1 MLMHYVTLVG
11 LLLLFSSAAHAQSL
25 SGLQVGDDSGK
36 TKALGEPDNTGTYKK
51 YALRKWRLP
60 NGNDIS
66 VSVQADGK
74 LAYIETDWN
83 FTEAGATSEM
93 FEFSFGR
100 TSLTDIRAKLGSNG
114 MAFRGRS
121 SVARIEAGLVMMNAY
136 EVGQTMVTFITL
148 VPPADFDKA
157 AAGEPAEYA
166 MLVAISMASP
176 AYAAEEW
183 GERLPDE
190 RYKPLPAP

>member
-1 MLMHYVTLVG
+1 MLIRCATLFMIMFVATP
-11 LLLLFSSAAHAQSL
+11 AAQAQSL
-25 SGLQVGDDSGK
+25 SGLQVGDDSARVQ
-36 TKALGEPDNTGTYKK
+36 TLGDPNDTGTYKK

-66 VSVQADGK
+66 VSVQDDGK

-83 FTEAGATSEM
+83 FTESGATTEM
-93 FEFSFGR
+93 FGFTFGR

-114 MAFRGRS
+114 MAFRGRA
-121 SVARIEAGLVMMNAY
+121 SVGRTPAGLVMMNAY

-157 AAGEPAEYA
+157 SEGEPANYA

-183 GERLPDE
+183 GERLPDD
-190 RYKPLPAP
+190 RYRALPAP